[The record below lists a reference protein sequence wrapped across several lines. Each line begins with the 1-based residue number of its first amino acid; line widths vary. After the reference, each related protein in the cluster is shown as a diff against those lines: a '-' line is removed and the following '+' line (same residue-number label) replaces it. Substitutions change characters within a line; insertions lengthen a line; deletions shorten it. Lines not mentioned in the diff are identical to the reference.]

1 MGKLED
7 PNFLYVN
14 STESNKPGY
23 LERRMEIYK
32 EMVKHEQGRAIHPKQ
47 EDRSIG
53 QRYHGAFLGE
63 QEHSKPNTQFFVVG
77 GKG

>member
-7 PNFLYVN
+7 PTFVYVN

-23 LERRMEIYK
+23 LERRMKIYR
-32 EMVKHEQGRAIHPKQ
+32 EMVKNEQSRAVHQQP
-47 EDRSIG
+47 ENRSIG
-53 QRYHGAFLGE
+53 QRHHGTFLGE